1 MRFVAKNRVTDVIVV
16 RNLYFIKENN
26 IFQLGGVSNDSAF
39 ADDGVSADK
48 STLADL
54 RAFSDNAW
62 AVDGSGR
69 CDTGIFCD
77 PDIFAAFFVFCRIK
91 RFAEFKNKVLDER
104 KHFPWIR
111 FAFKDFCGNGLG

>member
-1 MRFVAKNRVTDVIVV
+1 MGFVSKNRVADIVV
-16 RNLYFIKENN
+16 MRNLYFIKEND
-26 IFQLGGVSNDSAF
+26 IFQFGGVSNDSAL
-39 ADDGVSADK
+39 ADDGISADK

-54 RAFSDNAW
+54 RAFSDDAW

-69 CDTGIFCD
+69 CDHGIFCD
-77 PDIFAAFFVFCRIK
+77 PDIFAAFFVFCRIEC
-91 RFAEFKNKVLDER
+91 FAEFKNKIFNER